1 MPMQIRIARAAIAE
15 RIALVVAGAMSVTV
29 SSTAPAA
36 AQGQKEIAVM
46 LPAAGDP
53 YFKLKS
59 CLHYAVLLKGAAK
72 VSAVQ

>member
-29 SSTAPAA
+29 SSMAPAA

-46 LPAAGDP
+46 PQL
-53 YFKLKS
+53 FSLK
-59 CLHYAVLLKGAAK
+59 
-72 VSAVQ
+72 